1 MAANGISNIE
11 CRPRKWHETKAV
23 RGATFLIPLIWLVL
37 FPFAGASIVQVH
49 LQPLQKLN
57 IWFPPVL
64 AYSHWL
70 ALVISASIWLVLRQ
84 AFPNLS
90 GIAAVFFCVLFLG
103 CVMSYADH
111 KITSIPTLRF
121 LTGQEQAVL
130 KAHLSFNYMEISRS
144 YVGTQV
150 VMPKDEGYKL
160 RMVEEL
166 RKLDVLR

>member
-1 MAANGISNIE
+1 VTANETSNMKF
-11 CRPRKWHETKAV
+11 RPRKWHETKAV
-23 RGATFLIPLIWLVL
+23 RGATFIIPLIWLVV
-37 FPFAGASIVQVH
+37 FPFTGASIVHVH

-64 AYSHWL
+64 PYSHWMAL
-70 ALVISASIWLVLRQ
+70 AISASIWLVLRR

-121 LTGQEQAVL
+121 LTDQEQAVL

-144 YVGTQV
+144 GVGTQV
-150 VMPKDEGYKL
+150 VIPKDEGYKQ